1 MQAGEAAKCLGRVKP
16 ERPKQYFPSDGN
28 LLRSTDG
35 MVHMVVQMRENEVKK
50 IANCPSRPLLTCS
63 PVQFKQAMHPE
74 KEEQEGTLESLAAHC
89 IIYIDRV
96 STGI

>member
-1 MQAGEAAKCLGRVKP
+1 
-16 ERPKQYFPSDGN
+16 
-28 LLRSTDG
+28 

-96 STGI
+96 STGIVKLIWRTGNINFPIDKLPDRGIYI